1 MALEEEGITSTVS
14 IRTVMKGLEV
24 TVVHAGPLLAPVQGF
39 DQSWDLLCCFDKQKT
54 QFSSYFLKFLA
65 K

>member
-39 DQSWDLLCCFDKQKT
+39 DQS
-54 QFSSYFLKFLA
+54 
-65 K
+65 